1 LYDTYQYY
9 KFQSNYIHT
18 QIEAVYDIQNYLNLV
33 LESQADKDAI
43 NYGKLHVAKSF
54 WELRRD
60 EALLIE

>member
-9 KFQSNYIHT
+9 KFQSDYIHT
-18 QIEAVYDIQNYLNLV
+18 QIGAVYDIQNYLTA
-33 LESQADKDAI
+33 LESQADKDVI
-43 NYGKLHVAKSF
+43 NYEKLHVAKTF